1 MPKTGE
7 IKARMNSIG
16 QIQKVTK
23 AMKVVSASKL
33 KRARDQLAEVSPFFD
48 DIEEV
53 LIEIL
58 SHSAEIANPVFD
70 KRKEKD
76 PEDRTTAILVMTGDK
91 GLSGGYDT
99 NVCKRVEQL
108 IKEQPNAN
116 VEVLICGR
124 MGREYFRKTSYKVDD
139 DYIYPLRE
147 PTLFRARE
155 MGEIIWERFK
165 EEQYDDVYIV
175 YTKMKSALSLEPT
188 AMRLLPMDISDFRE
202 RLNITEMKP
211 ADDMMKFEPSPEA
224 VFNVIIKKYMTW
236 VTYNCLVQAYT
247 SEQSSRMNAMESA
260 TDNAEEMLEKL
271 NLDYNRAR
279 QAAITQEITEIIGGA
294 SAL

>member
-33 KRARDQLAEVSPFFD
+33 KRARDQLTEVTPFFE

-58 SHSAEIANPVFD
+58 SHSAEIVNPVFD
-70 KRKEKD
+70 KRAGKD
-76 PEDRTTAILVMTGDK
+76 PEERTSAILVMTGDK
-91 GLSGGYDT
+91 GLSGGYDS

-108 IKEQPNAN
+108 IKEQPNGN

-124 MGREYFRKTSYKVDD
+124 MGREYFRKTPYKVDE

-147 PTLFRARE
+147 PTLIRARE
-155 MGEIIWERFK
+155 MGEVLWDRFK
-165 EEQYDDVYIV
+165 EERYDDVYIV

-188 AMRLLPMDISDFRE
+188 VMKLLPMDISDFRE
-202 RLNITEMKP
+202 RLAITEMKP

-247 SEQSSRMNAMESA
+247 SEQSARMTAMESA

>member
-70 KRKEKD
+70 KRKEKA

-108 IKEQPNAN
+108 IKDQPNAN

-124 MGREYFRKTSYKVDD
+124 MGREYFRKTSHKVDD

-165 EEQYDDVYIV
+165 EEEYDDVYIV

-247 SEQSSRMNAMESA
+247 SEQSARMNAMESA

>member
-7 IKARMNSIG
+7 IKARMNSIA

-33 KRARDQLAEVSPFFD
+33 KRAKDQLAEVSPFYD
-48 DIEEV
+48 DIETV

-70 KRKEKD
+70 KRAKKP
-76 PEDRTTAILVMTGDK
+76 PEERTAAILVMTGDK

-108 IKEQPNAN
+108 IKEQTDAN

-124 MGREYFRKTSYKVDD
+124 MGREYFRKLPYKVDE

-147 PTLFRARE
+147 PSLFRARE

-165 EEQYDDVYIV
+165 NETYDDVYIV
-175 YTKMKSALSLEPT
+175 YTRMKSALSLEPT
-188 AMRLLPMDISDFRE
+188 AMRLLPMDINDFRE

-211 ADDMMKFEPSPEA
+211 ADDMMYFEPSPEA

-247 SEQSSRMNAMESA
+247 SEQSARMTAMESA